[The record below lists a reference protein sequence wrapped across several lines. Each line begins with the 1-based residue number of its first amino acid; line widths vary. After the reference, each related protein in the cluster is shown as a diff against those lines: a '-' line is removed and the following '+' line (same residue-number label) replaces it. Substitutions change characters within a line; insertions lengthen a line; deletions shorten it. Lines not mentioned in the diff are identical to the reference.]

1 MVQLDIPTVSIARSG
16 TIRSIFLTLDS
27 QMVLLIEEL
36 LLQVGEKLIVGLAT
50 IKALEFLV

>member
-1 MVQLDIPTVSIARSG
+1 MVQLDIPTVSIARSC

-36 LLQVGEKLIVGLAT
+36 LFQVGEKLIVGLAT

>member
-16 TIRSIFLTLDS
+16 TICSIFLTLDS

-36 LLQVGEKLIVGLAT
+36 LLQVGEKLIVGLAA